1 MVLCFASEPT
11 NSTRSARMLSGLD
24 GAIVLD
30 VGGVSTFFRTPDVVA
45 IALGGGTIVDQD
57 NAIGP
62 ASVGYRISQMA
73 RVPGGDTLTLTDVAV
88 DRGRMGFGDAD
99 RVADLAPSLSEHVE
113 GWIEKQLADLV
124 DRIAE
129 EDRPFDAGAQ
139 VGWPG
144 LRIGI
149 MMWAAGSPM
158 RMTATFVRPFGSKE
172 CVWQPVMRSPRRLT
186 RNADDGYRSSDVVG
200 QRCQA
205 ELSSDIFGSAHEK
218 TVSLRR
224 CSGKALYAD
233 ADNEE
238 AASSFPSAPTRTE
251 TVYAL
256 PFAVGAWTS
265 VLHLPAVSHTTSGL
279 RARSPWCS
287 R

>member
-1 MVLCFASEPT
+1 LRHGGADGIGDTGILDLADAGDPRQMVLCFASGPT

-88 DRGRMGFGDAD
+88 NRGRMGFGDAD

-144 LRIGI
+144 LHRQNDV
-149 MMWAAGSPM
+149 GS
-158 RMTATFVRPFGSKE
+158 R
-172 CVWQPVMRSPRRLT
+172 
-186 RNADDGYRSSDVVG
+186 
-200 QRCQA
+200 
-205 ELSSDIFGSAHEK
+205 
-218 TVSLRR
+218 
-224 CSGKALYAD
+224 
-233 ADNEE
+233 
-238 AASSFPSAPTRTE
+238 
-251 TVYAL
+251 
-256 PFAVGAWTS
+256 
-265 VLHLPAVSHTTSGL
+265 
-279 RARSPWCS
+279 
-287 R
+287 